1 MQTIQNEK
9 KNDKKTQKQM
19 KRELVTCGTISSDL
33 ISV

>member
-19 KRELVTCGTISSDL
+19 KRELVTCGTISSDV